1 MFLSSSWFTRTSAW
15 RRAAARIPSVLAFA
29 VLALGVAGCD
39 DITGPGG
46 RLYNEQRDLTWAR
59 RTWTAQY
66 ITDYEYVVRRNCYC
80 GMGGVAVRVTVQ
92 GDRVVAR
99 EIDGTS
105 TPIPSSM
112 NYLYPT
118 IGGLFSVVQDA
129 IDSRAYEVDSSY
141 DPRYGFP
148 TDIWIDYDRH
158 AADDEEG
165 YVLLRF
171 RSLMR

>member
-1 MFLSSSWFTRTSAW
+1 MFPSSSSPTRTFAW
-15 RRAAARIPSVLAFA
+15 RRAATRLPSMVA
-29 VLALGVAGCD
+29 VTLLALGAAGCD

-66 ITDYEYVVRRNCYC
+66 ITDYEYVVRRDCYC
-80 GMGGVAVRVTVQ
+80 GLGGVAVRVTVQ

-118 IGGLFSVVQDA
+118 IGGLFALVQDA
-129 IDSRAYEVDSSY
+129 IDTRAYEVDTSY

-148 TDIWIDYDRH
+148 TDIWIDYDRRT
-158 AADDEEG
+158 ADDEEG